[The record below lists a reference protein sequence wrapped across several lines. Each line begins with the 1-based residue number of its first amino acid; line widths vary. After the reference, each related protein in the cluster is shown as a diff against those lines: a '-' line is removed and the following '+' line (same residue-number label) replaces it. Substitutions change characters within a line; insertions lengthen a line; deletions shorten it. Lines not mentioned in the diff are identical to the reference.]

1 MASSAW
7 LPCAPRVSCNRA
19 THVAHPGRRLSR
31 YTPAVVSGVCA
42 SGILPSGF
50 QFAGE
55 ADAEEIAECILDVA
69 KEKDAQLHST
79 WESASADQCTYG
91 QFVDTSRGPR
101 GISLPRKMPGVFNEA

>member
-79 WESASADQCTYG
+79 WESARRSDRCTKWSDTG
-91 QFVDTSRGPR
+91 Q
-101 GISLPRKMPGVFNEA
+101 